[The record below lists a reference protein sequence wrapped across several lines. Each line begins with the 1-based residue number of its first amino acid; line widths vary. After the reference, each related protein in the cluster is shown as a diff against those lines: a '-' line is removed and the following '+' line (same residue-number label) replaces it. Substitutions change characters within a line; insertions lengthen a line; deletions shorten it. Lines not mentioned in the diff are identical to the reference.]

1 MNVALTADKSCI
13 LRICS
18 AMLKNW
24 FQLPRDTIIF
34 EYKSKTAKKNFIIF
48 LKKKLKSKIVIEKE
62 TDLKTSQTE
71 TLITS

>member
-1 MNVALTADKSCI
+1 MNVALTADKSI

-34 EYKSKTAKKNFIIF
+34 EYKSKTAKKKLYNI
-48 LKKKLKSKIVIEKE
+48 LKKKLKSKNVIEKE
-62 TDLKTSQTE
+62 TD
-71 TLITS
+71 